1 MADILNNDETMGET
15 GAPGDKPDPG
25 TRAPAAGTQPAAGH
39 ISPAEKAEPAGVPA
53 EEQRHN
59 ADPNAPQ
66 TTVVPPGETEVSEL
80 LTGGVAASSLQD
92 APDLGTDEARLRAQ
106 VPYGTPPP
114 DAGAGSSSQ
123 ENDPNVLS
131 KE

>member
-1 MADILNNDETMGET
+1 MADILNNDETMG
-15 GAPGDKPDPG
+15 GNQWHGDKPDPG
-25 TRAPAAGTQPAAGH
+25 TRAPAAGTPPAAGQ
-39 ISPAEKAEPAGVPA
+39 ISPAEKAEPAGVPV

-66 TTVVPPGETEVSEL
+66 TTVVPPGETELPES

-92 APDLGTDEARLRAQ
+92 APDLGTDEARIRAQ

-114 DAGAGSSSQ
+114 DAGEGSSSQ
-123 ENDPNVLS
+123 ENDPNILP